1 MTTPDTPNPWQI
13 RRPRPLHPLSAPGP
27 GQHPGLSHRAP
38 RRRAAPANPGPI
50 RTGSDEAHG
59 VRCGWRALA
68 PGLHPLPSPEDDLYD
83 VIEYGGL
90 TVKYSVFTRG
100 IRPIVP
106 TQRMNQGRQS
116 LCPPALLRRGLLR
129 ISRPAAPLAD
139 DRRWRPDPTTSR
151 CRMPAV
157 VARHR
162 AAGRH
167 SPSDPTT
174 GPAHMPAVVAR
185 HRAVGRPCP
194 SGPTTRRPRSRPSSQ
209 PASRSSRLP
218 SRPTPS

>member
-1 MTTPDTPNPWQI
+1 MTIYLTSRLKP
-13 RRPRPLHPLSAPGP
+13 
-27 GQHPGLSHRAP
+27 SHTAP
-38 RRRAAPANPGPI
+38 RNRGHHNERVRRI
-50 RTGSDEAHG
+50 
-59 VRCGWRALA
+59 
-68 PGLHPLPSPEDDLYD
+68 GLLETSPLPHLDRSTNPYREEYGG
-83 VIEYGGL
+83 IEYGGL
-90 TVKYSVFTRG
+90 PVKYSVFIRG
-100 IRPIVP
+100 ITPIVP
-106 TQRMNQGRQS
+106 TPRMNQGRQS
-116 LCPPALLRRGLLR
+116 PCPPALLRRGLLR

-157 VARHR
+157 AARPR
-162 AAGRH
+162 AAGIH

-194 SGPTTRRPRSRPSSQ
+194 SGPTTRRSRSLPSSQ